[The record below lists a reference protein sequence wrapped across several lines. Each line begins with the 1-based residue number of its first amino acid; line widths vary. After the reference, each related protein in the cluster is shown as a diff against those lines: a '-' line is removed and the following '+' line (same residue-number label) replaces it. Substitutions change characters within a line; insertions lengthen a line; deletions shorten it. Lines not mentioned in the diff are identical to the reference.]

1 MHRSIYDHQQH
12 PKALQPVLPE
22 IRAFAEQNHFNVLF
36 PVLRLLA
43 LGLELPEDTFV
54 NIHGFEAKGETY
66 GQCFSR
72 CILFDPSSRPTS
84 HIKSDS

>member
-12 PKALQPVLPE
+12 PKVLQPVLPE
-22 IRAFAEQNHFNVLF
+22 VRAFAEQNHFNVLF

-54 NIHGFEAKGETY
+54 NTHGFDSKGETY
-66 GQCFSR
+66 G
-72 CILFDPSSRPTS
+72 
-84 HIKSDS
+84 